1 VWGRAPSPAQAEPSS
16 AVIPPYS
23 SCYILLSNVMLD
35 DRLILV
41 NLLIKLGV
49 AASAASIL
57 GRSVEFKSLLF
68 REERNWKQQTY
79 LVLWLGIPMALGVWV
94 RFVQKS
100 FLAGDLSF
108 ETTILL
114 GVVGGRFAGI
124 MGGALLGFPALLY
137 GEWATLPFM
146 LICGFLSGQL
156 RSLAADRD
164 DIWSFSPFVDLS
176 IYRWLRRN
184 LPKPRP
190 FEWQTMFF
198 ATIVALRFVQTEL
211 HRLPHHATFSLESA
225 TWWVELLIYAS
236 SMTVIGIELKIWNSV
251 RIQIKLE
258 EQERMLLH
266 ARMEALQ
273 NQINP
278 HFLFNT
284 LNSVSSLVRFDPD
297 TARVM
302 IIKLANILRRLL
314 NSSDAF
320 VPLREEME
328 FIDDYLDIEVVR
340 FGRDKLRVWKELD
353 PASLDVMVPSML
365 LQPLVEN
372 SIKHGL
378 SSKIEGGSV
387 HLRSRLA
394 DSQLIIEVEDD
405 GVGMAAANLLE
416 RPGGLGGNG
425 IGMANVAERLKV
437 LYGETARMTIDSH
450 EGKGTLIRLR
460 LPILQGEITTA
471 AALYEERSSTR
482 R

>member
-1 VWGRAPSPAQAEPSS
+1 
-16 AVIPPYS
+16 
-23 SCYILLSNVMLD
+23 MLD